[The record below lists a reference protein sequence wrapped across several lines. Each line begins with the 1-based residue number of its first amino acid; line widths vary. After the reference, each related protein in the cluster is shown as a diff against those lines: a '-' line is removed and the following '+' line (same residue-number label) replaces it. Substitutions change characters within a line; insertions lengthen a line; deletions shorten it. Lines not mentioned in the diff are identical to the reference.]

1 MYLPLN
7 LRTRLLPNKLDS
19 LLKLHSY
26 KILDLFFFKKSL
38 ILDFPGGPVGK
49 GLCFHRRRRKFD
61 PPSREVRSHMSGTW
75 PRQNKQKMS
84 LVLILAIPL
93 LVIFETNVNMF
104 TPVKL
109 YPVDCSPWIK
119 PTRICHPNY

>member
-38 ILDFPGGPVGK
+38 ILDFPGGREDK
-49 GLCFHRRRRKFD
+49 KSTFHCRGHEFYPWSLREDSTSLWQLNPGWPQLLKFTSLDRACAPHQENPLQRRVALL
-61 PPSREVRSHMSGTW
+61 STTRE
-75 PRQNKQKMS
+75 S
-84 LVLILAIPL
+84 LHTAKK
-93 LVIFETNVNMF
+93 T
-104 TPVKL
+104 K
-109 YPVDCSPWIK
+109 CS
-119 PTRICHPNY
+119 